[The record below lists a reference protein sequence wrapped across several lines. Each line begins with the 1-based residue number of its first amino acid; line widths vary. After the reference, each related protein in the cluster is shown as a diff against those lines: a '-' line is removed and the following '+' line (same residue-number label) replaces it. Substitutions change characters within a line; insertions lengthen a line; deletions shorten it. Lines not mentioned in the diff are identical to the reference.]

1 MSDRETLERVV
12 ELGDRGSN
20 VLTYEVLAA
29 IYHMLNDHDSVLEDN
44 TRLRAIKR
52 SDTEMIEEC
61 RKELAVLANNRDG
74 LEHDWSERG
83 ARIDAALALHKHYEH
98 GEGYSSQNSH
108 ECSECEVEWPCPTV
122 KALNGEK

>member
-61 RKELAVLANNRDG
+61 RKELAELANNRDG
-74 LEHDWSERG
+74 LEHDWNERG
-83 ARIDAALALHKHYEH
+83 ERIDAALAEVGHSREMLLDDASPKLLLDNIELALK
-98 GEGYSSQNSH
+98 GE
-108 ECSECEVEWPCPTV
+108 
-122 KALNGEK
+122 A